1 MPSQLEVGYAVNLS
15 ERSLEDLRSFADRL
29 LDGPLQVLDLSS
41 NLFSKFP
48 MELCKIS
55 SLKRLKLDN
64 NLLKELPLEIFSAF
78 RLELFSVAN
87 NLLTDIPPE
96 ICEWR

>member
-1 MPSQLEVGYAVNLS
+1 MQ
-15 ERSLEDLRSFADRL
+15 
-29 LDGPLQVLDLSS
+29 
-41 NLFSKFP
+41 
-48 MELCKIS
+48 LCKIG

-64 NLLKELPLEIFSAF
+64 NLLKELPLEIFSTL